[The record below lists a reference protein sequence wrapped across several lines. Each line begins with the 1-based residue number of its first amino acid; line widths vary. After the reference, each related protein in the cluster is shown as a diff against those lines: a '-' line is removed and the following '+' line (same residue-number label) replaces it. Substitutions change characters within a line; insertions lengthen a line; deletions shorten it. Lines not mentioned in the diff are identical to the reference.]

1 MSAEFA
7 ISAKGLSKAYRIWDR
22 PSSRLVSPSLEATA
36 SLFPAKSGFRRSLR
50 DRAAS
55 HYHDF
60 VALNDVSFELRRGE
74 SLGIIGRNG
83 SGKSTLLQIIA
94 GTLQPTEGGITI
106 NGRIA
111 ALLELGSGFNPD
123 FTGRENVFLNAAV
136 LGLTREET
144 EARFDQIA
152 AFADIGEFIEQ
163 PVSTYSS
170 GMMIRLA
177 FAVSISVE
185 PDILIVDE
193 ALSVGDVFFQQKCFK
208 RIHAILESG
217 TTLLFV
223 SHDIGAIQNLCSRA
237 ILLRN
242 GKVAHEG
249 SPETCWS
256 RYFALGSDRR
266 SSFQNHQRAPVEN
279 GLIEELR
286 APTLANNILST
297 ATSRHGEGRMAFTA
311 IALLDEES
319 HPCTN
324 FRLSDT
330 VRVCVIL
337 RANQDIEYIGAGVRL
352 FDRMSNLIFA
362 SGNRQLGIHLP
373 SLEKGSEILLC
384 FQLTLSVNP
393 AEYTLT
399 VDCSEPTDEGPNQ
412 GAFQDVIEGLGPIS
426 VHFDI
431 QDMWP
436 FYGMAQ
442 LPLKVSFETVPDD
455 TLRPPSPPGPEDS
468 PEIEPG
474 PAKSGETTG
483 RHHASE

>member
-1 MSAEFA
+1 MSAEIA
-7 ISAKGLSKAYRIWDR
+7 ISAQGLSKAYRIWDR
-22 PSSRLVSPSLEATA
+22 PSSRLLSPSLEAAA
-36 SLFPAKSGFRRSLR
+36 SLFPAKSGLRRSLR

-60 VALNDVSFELRRGE
+60 VALNDVSFELQRGE

-94 GTLQPTEGGITI
+94 GTLQPTKGEITI
-106 NGRIA
+106 NGRVA

-123 FTGRENVFLNAAV
+123 FTGRENVYLNAAV

-144 EARFDQIA
+144 DARFDQIA

-242 GKVAHEG
+242 GHVTHEG

-266 SSFQNHQRAPVEN
+266 SSFQNHRRAPVDN

-286 APTLANNILST
+286 APTLAGNILST
-297 ATSRHGEGRMAFTA
+297 ATSRHGDRRMEFTA
-311 IALLDEES
+311 IALLDEQNN
-319 HPCTN
+319 PCAN
-324 FRLSDT
+324 FRLGET
-330 VRVCVIL
+330 VRVCTIL
-337 RANQDIEYIGAGVRL
+337 RANEEIEYIGTGVRL

-362 SGNRQLGIHLP
+362 CGNRQLGIHLP
-373 SLEKGSEILLC
+373 RLEQGTEILIC

-393 AEYTLT
+393 ADYTLT
-399 VDCSEPTDEGPNQ
+399 VDCSEPNDEGPNQ
-412 GAFQDVIEGLGPIS
+412 GAFQDVIEGLGPIT
-426 VHFDI
+426 VHFDL

-442 LPLKVSFETVPDD
+442 LPLKVSFETVPTDTGHLAALPDPADD
-455 TLRPPSPPGPEDS
+455 LETEEKPSQPE
-468 PEIEPG
+468 
-474 PAKSGETTG
+474 ETEG
-483 RHHASE
+483 RRHASE

>member
-1 MSAEFA
+1 MAQA
-7 ISAKGLSKAYRIWDR
+7 IEVKHLAYEYPDPESGAGVKVFEDLSLTVEEG
-22 PSSRLVSPSLEATA
+22 S
-36 SLFPAKSGFRRSLR
+36 
-50 DRAAS
+50 
-55 HYHDF
+55 F
-60 VALNDVSFELRRGE
+60 VAIL
-74 SLGIIGRNG
+74 GRNG

-94 GTLQPTEGGITI
+94 GTLQPTEGSITI
-106 NGRIA
+106 DGRIA

-123 FTGRENVFLNAAV
+123 FTGRENVYLNAAV

-144 EARFDQIA
+144 DARFDQIA

-185 PDILIVDE
+185 PDILIIDE

-242 GKVAHEG
+242 GQVTHEG

-266 SSFQNHQRAPVEN
+266 SSFQSHRRAPVDN

-297 ATSRHGEGRMAFTA
+297 ATSRHGDGRMAFTA
-311 IALLDEES
+311 IALLDEQNNPS
-319 HPCTN
+319 TS
-324 FRLSDT
+324 FRLGET
-330 VRVCVIL
+330 VRVCTIL
-337 RANQDIEYIGAGVRL
+337 RANEEIEYVGAGVRL

-362 SGNRQLGIHLP
+362 CGNRQLGIHLP
-373 SLEKGSEILLC
+373 KLEQGTEVLIC
-384 FQLTLSVNP
+384 FQLTLSVDP
-393 AEYTLT
+393 ADYTLT
-399 VDCSEPTDEGPNQ
+399 IDCSEPTDDGPNQ

-426 VHFDI
+426 VHCDL

-442 LPLKVSFETVPDD
+442 LPLKVSFETVPSE
-455 TLRPPSPPGPEDS
+455 PEGHASPPDPANHQETGEKPSQSGAPE
-468 PEIEPG
+468 
-474 PAKSGETTG
+474 ET
-483 RHHASE
+483 HHAS

>member
-1 MSAEFA
+1 MNAESA
-7 ISAKGLSKAYRIWDR
+7 ISVNGLSKAYRIWDR
-22 PSSRLVSPSLEATA
+22 PSSRIWSPSLEATA
-36 SLFPAKSGFRRSLR
+36 SIFPAKSGIRRSLQ
-50 DRAAS
+50 DRAES

-60 VALNDVSFELRRGE
+60 VALSNVSFELQRGE

-94 GTLQPTEGGITI
+94 GTLQPTAGTVSI

-123 FTGRENVFLNAAV
+123 FTGRENVYLNAAV

-144 EARFDQIA
+144 DARFDQIA
-152 AFADIGEFIEQ
+152 DFADIGEFIEQ

-217 TTLLFV
+217 TSLLFV

-242 GKVAHEG
+242 GHVTHEG

-256 RYFALGSDRR
+256 RYFALGSDHR
-266 SSFQNHQRAPVEN
+266 SSFQNHQRTPVDN
-279 GLIEELR
+279 GLTEELR
-286 APTLANNILST
+286 APILANNILST
-297 ATSRHGEGRMAFTA
+297 ATSRHGERRMEFIAM
-311 IALLDEES
+311 ALLDEENN
-319 HPCTN
+319 PCTN
-324 FRLSDT
+324 FRLSEI
-330 VRVCVIL
+330 VRVCTIL
-337 RANQDIEYIGAGVRL
+337 RANEAIEYVGAGVRL

-373 SLEKGSEILLC
+373 PLEKGREILIC

-393 AEYTLT
+393 ADYTLT

-426 VHFDI
+426 VHFDL

-442 LPLKVSFETVPDD
+442 LPLKVSFETIRVN
-455 TLRPPSPPGPEDS
+455 TGRHASPLGQEDGQETGQGS
-468 PEIEPG
+468 T
-474 PAKSGETTG
+474 KSGETAG
-483 RHHASE
+483 NHHASE